1 MGSPSRTR
9 LQSCRSFSC
18 WGPSLPWLLQPQRLS
33 LQLLLIPT
41 MAMVT
46 VAMDAVDTTGLM
58 ATMAIMERGLLRLS
72 QSPLLPLTL
81 PLWLTPLLMLMPGT
95 ATMATDTVAMDTVDT
110 DTVDTTALMATMAM
124 KRGLLMLSQSPL
136 LLPTLTLLLIPGM
149 AMDTVATDTV
159 DTTGLMATMAT
170 DTERGRQR
178 LSQSPL
184 LLPTPL
190 LMLMPGTAIMA
201 TATTA
206 TGTDTAT
213 TVHTDTA
220 TMATERGQQ

>member
-9 LQSCRSFSC
+9 LQSCRYFSC
-18 WGPSLPWLLQPQRLS
+18 WGPSLPWLLQPRRLS

-41 MAMVT
+41 MAMDT
-46 VAMDAVDTTGLM
+46 VATDTVDTTAPM
-58 ATMAIMERGLLRLS
+58 ATMATERGPLMLS
-72 QSPLLPLTL
+72 QSPPLLLTL
-81 PLWLTPLLMLMPGT
+81 PLWLTLLLMLMPGT
-95 ATMATDTVAMDTVDT
+95 ATMAME
-110 DTVDTTALMATMAM
+110 
-124 KRGLLMLSQSPL
+124 RGPQMLRQSQL

-149 AMDTVATDTV
+149 AMATVAMDTV

-170 DTERGRQR
+170 DCTERGRQR

-184 LLPTPL
+184 QLLTPL

-206 TGTDTAT
+206 TDTDTAT

-220 TMATERGQQ
+220 TMATERGPQRLSQSPPLLLTPLLMLMPGTAI